1 MKNTEWGN
9 GNVECKTVG
18 WGVECARAT
27 LTERVT
33 TEQRLEE
40 GKLAMQISRHFRRK
54 EQPAQRP

>member
-18 WGVECARAT
+18 GGRMCQGN